1 MSTPSTETP
10 AVPDLVR
17 VFGAP
22 VVTILARTDEALLG
36 DVVDTIH
43 GPIHVREIVQRSQ
56 ERWDLAGDPPG
67 HIARPAAQHLWPGKA
82 EPLFR
87 RALPAYQTI
96 RIRRSIRHFGRL
108 KGHAQDVRS
117 HNPVKYGC
125 YTRVDGYTAA
135 CSCGWKSKN
144 VHASKG
150 KASDAWLDHKAGQF
164 SEAAYADNSALLWVS
179 SAEVVHP
186 GLPPLPW
193 TFKKIVTG
201 PRHGQGIAEACL
213 DTLTV
218 DQARQVMAAWQPV
231 LDTDGRETFEEY
243 FPGRDSTPRGPRPG
257 HTRLRLSGD
266 GGGNARVI
274 LTASID
280 GPPADVEERPG
291 SPEPRPAVKAAS
303 ARYAE
308 ELRRTPGKAS
318 ADGHAGWA
326 CSAGASLLVRA
337 ETYGP
342 GSLGMHHGVIYV
354 CTEHEAAAE
363 ERIAGGGYEPQVDPA
378 PAGHRWD
385 PWPCGHVTAYN
396 PAALAALSGPDSP
409 DGDRDPASLHPEPDE
424 PDWDSPHFDGNNTDD
439 DAGEGLA
446 ASLGAEDYPAD
457 YDAHPDHEDAEG

>member
-1 MSTPSTETP
+1 MSTPSTEAP
-10 AVPDLVR
+10 AVPADLVR
-17 VFGAP
+17 IFGGPA
-22 VVTILARTDEALLG
+22 VTMLARTDEILLG
-36 DVVDTIH
+36 DVVDTLH
-43 GPIHVREIVQRSQ
+43 GPVHVREIVQRSNH
-56 ERWDLAGDPPG
+56 RWDLAGDPPG
-67 HIARPAAQHLWPGKA
+67 HITRPADQHSLWPGKA
-82 EPLFR
+82 APLLR
-87 RALPAYQTI
+87 RTLPVYEKI

-117 HNPVKYGC
+117 HNPVKRGM

-135 CSCGWKSKN
+135 CSCGWKAT
-144 VHASKG
+144 VIYASKG
-150 KASDAWLDHKAGQF
+150 KASEAWLGHKAGQF
-164 SEAAYADNSALLWVS
+164 SEAAYAENSALLWVD

-186 GLPPLPW
+186 HLPPVPW
-193 TFKKIVTG
+193 TFKKIVSG
-201 PRHGQGIAEACL
+201 PRHGQGIAEASL

-280 GPPADVEERPG
+280 GPPAGSEEQQDLRPT
-291 SPEPRPAVKAAS
+291 VKPTS

-342 GSLGMHHGVIYV
+342 GRLGTHHGVIYV
-354 CTEHEAAAE
+354 CTEHQAAAE
-363 ERIAGGGYEPQVDPA
+363 ERIGGADYEPRVDPA

-396 PAALAALSGPDSP
+396 PAALDALSKSVDP

-424 PDWDSPHFDGNNTDD
+424 PDWDSPHFDGNNTEDGY
-439 DAGEGLA
+439 AGEGLT